1 MITIDGGTG
10 TIVHNGINV
19 IPSKMIDTWRIDAD
33 ISGGTNDVITNWVA
47 ATNKMNSSLNTALT
61 HSSGIFSFP
70 LTGHYLLTFN
80 ARMNCSSGNDNAM
93 NVVLKVTTDGSSYE
107 DASLCTYGAQEG
119 STQSTSSISYVFD
132 VTNTSTH
139 KFKFHTDS
147 MASSSFPKGSSSE
160 NQTYFQIVRLADT

>member
-10 TIVHNGINV
+10 KIIHNGINV
-19 IPSKMIDTWRIDAD
+19 TPAPMIDSWRIDAD
-33 ISGGTNDVITNWVA
+33 ISGGTNADITNWVA
-47 ATNKMNSSLNTALT
+47 ATNKMNSSLSTALT

-70 LTGHYLLTFN
+70 TTGHSLLTFN
-80 ARMNCSSGNDNAM
+80 ARMNCGSGNDNAM
-93 NVVLKVTTDGSSYE
+93 NVVLKVTTDGSTYE

-139 KFKFHTDS
+139 KFKFATDS
-147 MASSSFPKGSSSE
+147 MASSSHPKGSSS
-160 NQTYFQIVRLADT
+160 

>member
-10 TIVHNGINV
+10 KIIHNGINV
-19 IPSKMIDTWRIDAD
+19 TPAPMIDSWRIDAD
-33 ISGGTNDVITNWVA
+33 ISGGTNADITNWVA
-47 ATNKMNSSLNTALT
+47 ATNKMNSSLSTALT

-70 LTGHYLLTFN
+70 TTGHYLLTFN
-80 ARMNCSSGNDNAM
+80 ARMNCGSGNDNAM
-93 NVVLKVTTDGSSYE
+93 NVVLKVTTDGSTYE

-139 KFKFHTDS
+139 KFKFATDS
-147 MASSSFPKGSSSE
+147 MASSSHPKGSSSE